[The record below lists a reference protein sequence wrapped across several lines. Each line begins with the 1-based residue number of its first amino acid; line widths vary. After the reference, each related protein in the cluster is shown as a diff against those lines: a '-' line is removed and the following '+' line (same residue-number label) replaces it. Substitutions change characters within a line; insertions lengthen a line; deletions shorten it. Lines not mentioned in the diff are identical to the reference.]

1 MADSQSNIVTI
12 VGILAVLIL
21 VGLAVYFVMR
31 GGDDDAEFE
40 LEISGQPSLDAPA
53 HVLDRTAAAPRPA
66 SLGFMS

>member
-21 VGLAVYFVMR
+21 VGLAVYFVM
-31 GGDDDAEFE
+31 GGDDDADFE
-40 LEISGQPSLDAPA
+40 LEISGLSSLDAPA
-53 HVLDRTAAAPRPA
+53 HVADRTAVAPRPA